1 MNDKKFRVWRND
13 ANQFEYF
20 ELHNIT
26 VPERL
31 LVQHKYPVQ
40 QFIGILDKNMK
51 EIYEED
57 VVKFQNGSNEKIGVV
72 RYFNSY
78 CSYVVEVD
86 DGYDLLSDI
95 LFDSLEIVGNMMEGY
110 YYDDNGNLAKHENT
124 NS

>member
-40 QFIGILDKNMK
+40 QYIGILDKNLR
-51 EIYEED
+51 EIYERD
-57 VVKFQNGSNEKIGVV
+57 VVKFFTLNGEELGEVV
-72 RYFNSY
+72 YSADSCAYYINDY
-78 CSYVVEVD
+78 PIMN
-86 DGYDLLSDI
+86 LNLA
-95 LFDSLEIVGNMMEGY
+95 SLEIVGNMVEDYMWDESGEKLVKNN
-110 YYDDNGNLAKHENT
+110 D
-124 NS
+124 

>member
-1 MNDKKFRVWRND
+1 MNKNKFRFWNPQARSFVQGYRYSGLID
-13 ANQFEYF
+13 
-20 ELHNIT
+20 ELFKQDKFLI
-26 VPERL
+26 PS
-31 LVQHKYPVQ
+31 

-78 CSYVVEVD
+78 CSYVVEVN

-95 LFDSLEIVGNMMEGY
+95 LFDSLEIVGNMMESY
-110 YYDDNGNLAKHENT
+110 YYDDNGNLVKYENT